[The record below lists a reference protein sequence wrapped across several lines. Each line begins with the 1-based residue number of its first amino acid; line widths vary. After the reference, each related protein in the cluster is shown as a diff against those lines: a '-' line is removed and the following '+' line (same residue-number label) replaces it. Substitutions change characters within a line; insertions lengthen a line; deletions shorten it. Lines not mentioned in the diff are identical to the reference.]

1 VAAVLLALAASASWG
16 VSDFLG
22 GLKTRAVPVLTVLA
36 VSQPAGLILLGT
48 IVLARLQPPPDG
60 LPILWAVLAGFGG
73 AIGIGALYQGL
84 AVGSMGIVA
93 PITAT
98 SPLIP
103 LTVGLLRGERPSALQ
118 LTGIAVA
125 LVGVA
130 FAGWE
135 PGAAG
140 GRRQLSAGAGL
151 ALLAAVSFGSS
162 QVALQSAASDDPYW
176 ATFILRIASSTLVL
190 VAVTRHPPSPGP
202 AGIWLVLIL
211 IGFLDSGATELFAV
225 ATTKGLL
232 SVVAVLAA
240 LYPVLVAVLARV
252 VLHERLT
259 VVQRSGALAAV
270 AGAAAISAG

>member
-36 VSQPAGLILLGT
+36 VSQPAGLLLLGS
-48 IVLARLQPPPDG
+48 IVLVRFQPPPHG
-60 LPILWAVLAGFGG
+60 LPILWAVLAGIGG

-93 PITAT
+93 PITST

-103 LTVGLLRGERPSALQ
+103 LTVGLARGERPSGVQ
-118 LTGIAVA
+118 LAGIAVA

-135 PGAAG
+135 PGAPGA
-140 GRRQLSAGAGL
+140 RRQLSAGAGL
-151 ALLAAVSFGSS
+151 AILAAASFGSS
-162 QVALQSAASDDPYW
+162 QVALQSAAHDDPYW
-176 ATFILRIASSTLVL
+176 ATFILRLASSTLVL
-190 VAVTRHPPSPGP
+190 LAVTQRRPGRGP
-202 AGIWLVLIL
+202 AGIWAVLIV
-211 IGFLDSGATELFAV
+211 IGLLDSGATELFAI

-232 SVVAVLAA
+232 SVVSVLAA
-240 LYPVLVAVLARV
+240 LYPVLVAILARAF
-252 VLHERLT
+252 LHERLT
-259 VVQRSGALAAV
+259 AVQRGGALAAV
-270 AGAAAISAG
+270 AGAAAISTG